1 MTNNTHKPYER
12 RFKRRFPLRRELR
25 YAILTKGNT
34 EPAGTGLTSDVSSG
48 SIGFTADRP
57 LMVGTAMEIV
67 MSWPVALENGCPLEL
82 VARGRAIRSN
92 GTWVVCV
99 IGKFEF
105 RAVAQPE
112 VAELVL
118 AAGGFGG

>member
-1 MTNNTHKPYER
+1 MTNNTHKPTER
-12 RFKRRFPLRRELR
+12 RFKRRFPLQLELR

-57 LMVGTAMEIV
+57 LTVGKAIEIV
-67 MSWPVALENGCPLEL
+67 MSWPVALGDGCPLQL
-82 VARGRAIRSN
+82 VARGRAVRSN
-92 GTWVVCV
+92 GTWVACV
-99 IGKFEF
+99 IEKFEF
-105 RAVAQPE
+105 RAMARPA

-118 AAGGFGG
+118 TAGGFGG